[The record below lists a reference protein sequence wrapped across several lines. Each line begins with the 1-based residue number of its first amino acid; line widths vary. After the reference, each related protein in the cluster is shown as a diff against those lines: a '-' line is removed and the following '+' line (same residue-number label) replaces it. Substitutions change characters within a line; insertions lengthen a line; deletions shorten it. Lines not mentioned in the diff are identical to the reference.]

1 MGRKTK
7 EAKVAFDGFPQKGV
21 EFLRQLAEHNDR
33 EWFSRHKPDYDE
45 FLLAPA
51 RDFVTAMGARLQKMS
66 PGIIADPRTDRSIF
80 RINRDTRFAK
90 DKSPYKTHLGIF
102 FWEGNRP
109 KMECPGFYFHLE
121 PPTLML
127 AAGLY
132 CFPKHLLE
140 TYRDAVVSPKHGPAL
155 AKAIREVTKPKGY
168 EVGEVHYKKTPRG
181 YDANHANAKYL
192 LYSGL
197 YVMVNEPA
205 PQELFSSKLL
215 DHCFER
221 FRLMAPLHR
230 WLHTITQ

>member
-1 MGRKTK
+1 MGKAPK
-7 EAKVAFDGFPQKGV
+7 SAKFGFDGFPRKGV
-21 EFLRQLAEHNDR
+21 EFLQQLAEHNDR
-33 EWFSRHKPDYDE
+33 EWFSQHKDQYNE
-45 FLLAPA
+45 YLLTPA
-51 RDFVTAMGARLQKMS
+51 RDFVTALGERLRKIS

-132 CFPKHLLE
+132 CFPKDLLE
-140 TYRDAVVSPKHGPAL
+140 TYRNAVVSPKQGPAL
-155 AKAIREVTKPKGY
+155 AKAIREVTKPNGY
-168 EVGEVHYKKTPRG
+168 EVGEIHYKKTPRG
-181 YDANHANAKYL
+181 YDANHANAEYL
-192 LYSGL
+192 LYNGL
-197 YVMVNEPA
+197 YVMVNEPV
-205 PQELFSSKLL
+205 PQDLYSGKIL
-215 DHCFER
+215 DYCFDR

>member
-1 MGRKTK
+1 MGKETK
-7 EAKVAFDGFPQKGV
+7 GAKAAFEGFPTKGV
-21 EFLRQLAEHNDR
+21 EFLQQLTEHNDR
-33 EWFSRHKPDYDE
+33 EWFAQHKDE
-45 FLLAPA
+45 YNEYLLAPA
-51 RDFVTAMGARLQKMS
+51 RDFVTALGERLRKIS

-121 PPTLML
+121 PPTVML

-155 AKAIREVTKPKGY
+155 TKAIREVTKPNGY
-168 EVGEVHYKKTPRG
+168 EIGEIHYKKTPRG
-181 YDANHANAKYL
+181 YDANHVNAEYL

-197 YVMVNEPA
+197 YVMANEPL
-205 PQELFSSKLL
+205 PQELYSGKIL
-215 DHCFER
+215 DYCFDR
-221 FRLMAPLHR
+221 FRLMAPLHK
-230 WLHTITQ
+230 WLYMITQ